1 MSENKVQTANLKF
14 EEALAKLEN
23 VLQQLERS
31 DCPLEEALALFQEG
45 MQLVQFC
52 RSKLNDVENKISILL
67 KEAEEFVPFNGEG
80 GGHDV

>member
-31 DCPLEEALALFQEG
+31 DCPRRSAGAFSG
-45 MQLVQFC
+45 RHAVGAIC
-52 RSKLNDVENKISILL
+52 RSKLNDVEIKSLSS
-67 KEAEEFVPFNGEG
+67 
-80 GGHDV
+80 